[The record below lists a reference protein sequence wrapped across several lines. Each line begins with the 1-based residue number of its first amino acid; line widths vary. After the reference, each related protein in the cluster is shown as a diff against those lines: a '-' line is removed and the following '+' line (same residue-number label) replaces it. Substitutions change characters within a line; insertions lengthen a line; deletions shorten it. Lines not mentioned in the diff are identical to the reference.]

1 MLHYL
6 LTVSRMSEKHLD
18 SKIEEQLRQLG
29 VAVVYL
35 YGSQALGLASRL
47 SDIDVGIVLKDP
59 RPILKDRERR
69 YEIYSKL
76 QDLMEKTLAPE
87 PSIEIDLVFLQTA
100 SAVLR
105 FQAINASHP
114 LFTADP
120 VFQADFEASVVQEYL
135 DIRPLVET
143 HFQAV
148 LDRAAA

>member
-1 MLHYL
+1 MD
-6 LTVSRMSEKHLD
+6 EKPLD
-18 SKIEEQLRQLG
+18 AKIQEQLRQLG

-35 YGSQALGLASRL
+35 YGSQALGLASPL

-59 RPILKDRERR
+59 RLILKDRKRR

-76 QDLMEKTLAPE
+76 QDLLEKILTPE
-87 PSIEIDLVFLQTA
+87 PSREIDLAFLQSA

-105 FQAINASHP
+105 FQAINAGRP
-114 LFTADP
+114 LFTADA
-120 VFQADFEASVVQEYL
+120 VFKADFEASVVQEYL

-143 HFQAV
+143 HFQTA